1 MNDNLINL
9 LYEIKEL
16 LLELKNDKSNNI
28 VYEKL
33 KDKLD
38 ELDDKVD
45 KRLVPN
51 EIYVSVYLYSLKC
64 RRYMEYLRLN
74 IKSK

>member
-9 LYEIKEL
+9 LYEIKDL

-33 KDKLD
+33 KDNLD